1 MNVSK
6 STMKRIICD
15 IKEVSKKVKN
25 IKEFTDL
32 PVGVG
37 FGVRDAKTAKE
48 VAEISDAVVIGSR
61 IVKEIEDSNNDDLI
75 NNIRDLMVEM
85 KNSISEKVISE

>member
-61 IVKEIEDSNNDDLI
+61 IVQEIEDANNDDLI